1 MLCCSFFISTVM
13 VGNAA
18 FSSAAKLVTLNDV
31 STIVSTI
38 RIDNILFIYDSPPC
52 FIQQSSSIYLSIV
65 TGSVIPFNVA
75 VTGLILPFS
84 SNSIFSIQISLWLPA
99 SLFLDVTVPYL
110 GTLKR

>member
-1 MLCCSFFISTVM
+1 M